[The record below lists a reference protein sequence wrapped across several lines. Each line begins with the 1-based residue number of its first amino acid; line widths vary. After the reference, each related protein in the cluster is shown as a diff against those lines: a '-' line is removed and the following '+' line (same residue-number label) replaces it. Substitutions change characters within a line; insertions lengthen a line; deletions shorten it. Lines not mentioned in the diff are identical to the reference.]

1 MQRMHDLQT
10 KACGLVDHVDGAY
23 LWCECGMLQIV
34 VASTTIF
41 LAAGR
46 FGLTPSANRLASP
59 GLVLQKNDSGLK
71 TGDPAGFT
79 ATDVLYLG
87 TIGGGSE
94 CPHRLLNFPLL
105 TAYHAQ

>member
-1 MQRMHDLQT
+1 MQLLKLRVIM
-10 KACGLVDHVDGAY
+10 
-23 LWCECGMLQIV
+23 QIV

-59 GLVLQKNDSGLK
+59 GLKLNSNDSGLK

-87 TIGGGSE
+87 TIGGQPVALAMS
-94 CPHRLLNFPLL
+94 R
-105 TAYHAQ
+105 